1 MDFYNLL
8 IKLYETVAEP
18 LRRERP
24 SPTTIPNP
32 TKKPRPREAPDNPLK
47 PTPGIHP
54 EPKGKKKNKDV
65 ELFKKTRME
74 RKSK

>member
-8 IKLYETVAEP
+8 IRLYETVAEP

-24 SPTTIPNP
+24 VPTTVPNP
-32 TKKPRPREAPDNPLK
+32 TKKPRKHPDNPLK
-47 PTPGIHP
+47 PDPNIHP

-65 ELFKKTRME
+65 ELFKKTLME